1 MSQCA
6 TAASQG
12 LVHGLLD
19 SVDCNIRVLVHD
31 SYRDLLG
38 PGTVFAAALTGML
51 TIYVALI
58 GYQML
63 LGRGGLALSRLP
75 LIGLKL
81 GLIMALLT
89 SWAAYQGV
97 VFNLLFEGPRD
108 LIAAMTTPLRHAYPH
123 FDADLYSG
131 VENVYAALA
140 HAGAVY
146 GGQASEHANIL
157 QGGPMLGAGLLW
169 LCGAG
174 VLLST
179 IGLILACKIVLGFLL
194 AVGPVFVGF
203 LLFDSTRG
211 LFDGW
216 LRVTLGVAL
225 APLAANVF
233 GVVMLLMLQP
243 FVAALSEN
251 AEANTFDMGP
261 IMTISLIVTVFA
273 GILSATLRLTGGI
286 AAGFGSAREPR
297 DFAQMPTAT
306 SATFAERRSSETSS
320 MEFAPAAPEAPRP
333 AEDAAYAAAR
343 MVTAA
348 AAENVVI
355 DIRPV
360 SDRLGQRGRQAAQ
373 AATRRGGAA

>member
-1 MSQCA
+1 MNQCA
-6 TAASQG
+6 AAHQG

-75 LIGLKL
+75 MIGLKV

-89 SWAAYQGV
+89 SWAAYQAV
-97 VFNLLFEGPRD
+97 VFNFLFDGPREI
-108 LIAAMTTPLRHAYPH
+108 LEGLVSPLQRAYPH
-123 FDADLYSG
+123 FNADLYSG
-131 VENVYAALA
+131 VEDAYGSLA

-146 GGQASEHANIL
+146 GGQANVNANIL

-169 LCGAG
+169 LCAAG

-179 IGLILACKIVLGFLL
+179 VGLILACKIVLGFLL
-194 AVGPVFVGF
+194 AVGPIFVGF
-203 LLFDSTRG
+203 FLFESTRG

-233 GVVMLLMLQP
+233 GVVMLLVLQP
-243 FVAALSEN
+243 FLAALDSN
-251 AEANTFDMGP
+251 VATQTFDMAP
-261 IMTISLIVTVFA
+261 IMTIALIVTVFA
-273 GILSATLRLTGGI
+273 GILSATLRVTGGI
-286 AAGFGSAREPR
+286 AAGFASPRGGRER
-297 DFAQMPTAT
+297 AQTPDANP
-306 SATFAERRSSETSS
+306 AVFERRTPE
-320 MEFAPAAPEAPRP
+320 AAQTVALEAPRT
-333 AEDAAYAAAR
+333 EDASLSAAR
-343 MVTAA
+343 LVTAA
-348 AAENVVI
+348 AGDGDI
-355 DIRPV
+355 PDIRPL
-360 SDRLGQRGRQAAQ
+360 SDRLGQRGKRIEQ
-373 AATRRGGAA
+373 AATRRGSAA